1 MKNVSAFIGKD
12 FNITCHVFGI
22 PTVYVSWLIEPRPEP
37 AFVTG
42 ILLLNQ
48 NRTLYISN
56 VTKHHKGQYTCT
68 AQNKYGV
75 DSSSAWLQPLGE
87 FHLIIFVIALFLL
100 NEKNLLKNLNLLTFL
115 TNKESAAYIFLFK
128 TVTSST
134 NSLFFW
140 YNENTENVNFTNLA
154 ITKPFNISII
164 FNIEMSSIWRY
175 N

>member
-1 MKNVSAFIGKD
+1 MVEHFLVFNNLQFCKHRFLPSVPARISIPLKNVSTDVGKD
-12 FNITCHVFGI
+12 FTLSCPVTGI
-22 PTVYVSWLIEPRPEP
+22 PIVNVSWQIISGTNP
-37 AFVTG
+37 AFVKNTL
-42 ILLLNQ
+42 ILLNH

-134 NSLFFW
+134 NSLFF
-140 YNENTENVNFTNLA
+140 
-154 ITKPFNISII
+154 
-164 FNIEMSSIWRY
+164 
-175 N
+175 